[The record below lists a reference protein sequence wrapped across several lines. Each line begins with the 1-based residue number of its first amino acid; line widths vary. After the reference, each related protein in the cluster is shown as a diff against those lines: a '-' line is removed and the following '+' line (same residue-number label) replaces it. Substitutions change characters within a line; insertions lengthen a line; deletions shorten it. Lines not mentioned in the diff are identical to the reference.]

1 MKVHEET
8 DKAASAEEAQDKLK
22 AQIKKQRQE
31 IMSKT
36 AAATSG
42 NIYRCIFPA
51 LVPYRKAFF
60 FVPVL
65 FFVCFV
71 FLSLFDQVGMPLQM
85 RTKSLPSKL
94 RRHIREDVMR

>member
-51 LVPYRKAFF
+51 LVPYRKALF

-65 FFVCFV
+65 FFC
-71 FLSLFDQVGMPLQM
+71 LCLTRLECRCRCGRKAYHRS
-85 RTKSLPSKL
+85 
-94 RRHIREDVMR
+94 